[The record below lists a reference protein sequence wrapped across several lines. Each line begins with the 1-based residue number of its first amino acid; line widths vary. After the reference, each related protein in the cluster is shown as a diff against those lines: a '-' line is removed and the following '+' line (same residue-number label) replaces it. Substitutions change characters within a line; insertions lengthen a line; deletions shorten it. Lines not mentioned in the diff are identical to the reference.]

1 MTSTPI
7 ATRRSHNLLLR
18 LFPVICALPILLGLG
33 CYLLIRTATSQ
44 DADVQQRA
52 RTYIERTLVQVENE
66 IGHNIINYA
75 KWGEAYKHLHLTV
88 DLFWANDE
96 RNVGDIP
103 YELYGYNGVFVLD
116 PQDRT
121 VYAVIDGRPTE
132 RAAAQWLEGDLAGL
146 LAETRQRPGETE
158 SLVRVLSVGGVPALV
173 AAATITPGASYSV
186 APGPGAPS
194 VMLFVN
200 VLDPDTLAHLSDT
213 YGLPRLEASRAPLA
227 DHQYLQFL
235 DSPLL
240 LNWQPPQPG
249 AQLLRRTLPIFLA
262 GVLLLGLVLALLIRH
277 ALNSA
282 RQLDRQFD
290 ALVASQAELSRSE
303 SRFRELAEAASDWLW
318 ESDAAGRITYLSER
332 FARITGHAPGSW
344 LGRPLTELFSSET
357 TRLANWLQDNVHQRD
372 ERQVLRCHYR
382 DRQGHARVCEITARP
397 LPEGAGFRGTAS
409 DITAAVNAQAEIEH
423 LSQHD
428 SLTGLANRL
437 QLQHYL
443 ARKLAQSRTPL
454 TLLSL
459 DLDRFKPVN
468 DSLGHAAG
476 DRVLQ
481 EIARRL
487 QASLRPGGLVAR
499 LGGDEFIVVLLGHL
513 DVATV
518 DQICARLVN
527 AIGRPILLEEQSV
540 SVGTSIGI
548 AQAPDQATQVE
559 DLLRLADIA
568 LYQAKAAGRNG
579 WCFHAPAMDAQ
590 LSQRRDLE
598 QELRQALALDQLR
611 LGYLPRRGIS
621 TGDLSGVEVQLHW
634 AHPLRGLLPPAAFLP
649 LAEETGLSVA
659 LGLWLLD
666 DACRAAAAWPVPL
679 RLVISLSARQ
689 CADAEALVEAVASAL
704 QTSGLAAGRLELQVP
719 EALLQV
725 EDVSLT
731 QLQALKALG
740 VRLSLADFGSGSG
753 GLEALRQSVLD
764 GISLDSRLVARLETQ
779 PADAAIAQA
788 LIGLGRTLGL
798 RVAATGVETQDQL
811 DWLRAHL
818 CDEVQ
823 GPLFGPVLA
832 GNDLALLLASEQRPG

>member
-1 MTSTPI
+1 M
-7 ATRRSHNLLLR
+7 
-18 LFPVICALPILLGLG
+18 
-33 CYLLIRTATSQ
+33 
-44 DADVQQRA
+44 
-52 RTYIERTLVQVENE
+52 QVENE

-75 KWGEAYKHLHLTV
+75 KWGEAYKHLHLAV

-121 VYAVIDGRPTE
+121 VYAVIDGRPTQ

-146 LAETRQRPGETE
+146 LAATRQRPGETE

-200 VLDPDTLAHLSDT
+200 VLDTDTLAHLSDT
-213 YGLPRLEASRAPLA
+213 YGLPRLEASRAPLV
-227 DHQYLQFL
+227 DHETLRLL

-249 AQLLRRTLPIFLA
+249 AQLLHRTLPVFLA

-282 RQLDRQFD
+282 RQLDQQFD

-303 SRFRELAEAASDWLW
+303 KRFRELAEAASDWLW

-344 LGRPLTELFSSET
+344 LGRPLAELFSSKT
-357 TRLANWLQDNVHQRD
+357 TRLAAWLQDNVHQRD

-397 LPEGAGFRGTAS
+397 LPESAGFRGTAS
-409 DITAAVNAQAEIEH
+409 DITTAVNAQAEIEH

-443 ARKLAQSRTPL
+443 ARKLTQARTPL

-598 QELRQALALDQLR
+598 QELRQALALGQLR
-611 LGYLPRRGIS
+611 SGYLPRRNAAAGR
-621 TGDLSGVEVQLHW
+621 LSAIEVRLHW
-634 AHPLRGLLPPAAFLP
+634 AHPRRGLLSPELFLP
-649 LAEETGLSVA
+649 LAEETGLSVP
-659 LGLWLLD
+659 LEFWLLD
-666 DACRAAAAWPVPL
+666 NACQAAATWPAPL
-679 RLVISLSARQ
+679 RLVVGLSARPF
-689 CADAEALVEAVASAL
+689 ADGEALVAAVARAL
-704 QTSGLAAGRLELQVP
+704 QTSGLVAERLELQLP
-719 EALLQV
+719 EALLQAG
-725 EDVSLT
+725 SAPMLMP
-731 QLQALKALG
+731 LKALG
-740 VRLSLADFGSGSG
+740 VRLSLADFGRGSSA
-753 GLEALRQSVLD
+753 LEALRHPVLD
-764 GISLDSRLVARLETQ
+764 AISLDSRLVARLEDQ
-779 PADAAIAQA
+779 QVDAAIAQA

-798 RVAATGVETQDQL
+798 RVTATGVETPGQL
-811 DWLRAHL
+811 AWLQAQH

-823 GPLFGPVLA
+823 GPLFGPSLTDRELA
-832 GNDLALLLASEQRPG
+832 ALLATDLQAG

>member
-1 MTSTPI
+1 
-7 ATRRSHNLLLR
+7 
-18 LFPVICALPILLGLG
+18 
-33 CYLLIRTATSQ
+33 
-44 DADVQQRA
+44 
-52 RTYIERTLVQVENE
+52 
-66 IGHNIINYA
+66 
-75 KWGEAYKHLHLTV
+75 
-88 DLFWANDE
+88 
-96 RNVGDIP
+96 
-103 YELYGYNGVFVLD
+103 
-116 PQDRT
+116 
-121 VYAVIDGRPTE
+121 
-132 RAAAQWLEGDLAGL
+132 
-146 LAETRQRPGETE
+146 
-158 SLVRVLSVGGVPALV
+158 
-173 AAATITPGASYSV
+173 
-186 APGPGAPS
+186 
-194 VMLFVN
+194 
-200 VLDPDTLAHLSDT
+200 
-213 YGLPRLEASRAPLA
+213 
-227 DHQYLQFL
+227 
-235 DSPLL
+235 
-240 LNWQPPQPG
+240 
-249 AQLLRRTLPIFLA
+249 TLPIFLA

-611 LGYLPRRGIS
+611 LGYLPRRSIA

-704 QTSGLAAGRLELQVP
+704 RTSGLAAGRLELQVP

>member
-52 RTYIERTLVQVENE
+52 RTYIDRTLEQVENE

-88 DLFWANDE
+88 DFFWANDE

-116 PQDRT
+116 PHDRT
-121 VYAVIDGRPTE
+121 VYAVIDGQPTT
-132 RAAAQWLEGDLAGL
+132 RAAAQWLEGDLTGL
-146 LAETRQRPGETE
+146 LAATRQRPGETE

-200 VLDPDTLAHLSDT
+200 VLDPQTLAHLSDT
-213 YGLPRLEASRAPLA
+213 YGLPQLTSSRVPLA
-227 DHQYLQFL
+227 DHDSLRLL

-249 AQLLRRTLPIFLA
+249 AQLLRRTLPVFLA

-277 ALNSA
+277 ALSSA

-290 ALVASQAELSRSE
+290 ALVSSQAELSRSE

-357 TRLANWLQDNVHQRD
+357 TPLAAWLKGNVHHLD
-372 ERQVLRCHYR
+372 ERQVLRCHYC
-382 DRQGHARVCEITARP
+382 DRLGHSRVCEITARP
-397 LPEGAGFRGTAS
+397 LPKDAGFRGTAS

-443 ARKLAQSRTPL
+443 ARKLVQSRTPL

-513 DVATV
+513 DAATV
-518 DQICARLVN
+518 DQICTRLIS
-527 AIGRPILLEEQSV
+527 AINRPILLEEQSV

-548 AQAPDQATQVE
+548 AQAPDQANQVE

-579 WCFHAPAMDAQ
+579 WCLHAPAMDAQ

-611 LGYLPRRGIS
+611 LGYLPRRGIA

-659 LGLWLLD
+659 LGLWLLEG
-666 DACRAAAAWPVPL
+666 ACRVAAAWPVPL
-679 RLVISLSARQ
+679 RLIISLSARQ
-689 CADAEALVEAVASAL
+689 CADAEALVEAVAGAL
-704 QTSGLAAGRLELQVP
+704 QTSGLAAGRLELQLP
-719 EALLQV
+719 EALLQA
-725 EDVSLT
+725 EGVSLV
-731 QLQALKALG
+731 QLQRLKALG
-740 VRLSLADFGSGSG
+740 VRLSLAGFGSGSI

-764 GISLDSRLVARLETQ
+764 GLSLDSRLVARLEDQ
-779 PADAAIAQA
+779 PADTAIAQA
-788 LIGLGRTLGL
+788 LISLGRTLGL
-798 RVAATGVETQDQL
+798 RVTATGVETPDQL
-811 DWLRAHL
+811 DWLRAQH

-823 GPLFGPVLA
+823 GPLIGPVLA
-832 GNDLALLLASEQRPG
+832 GNELATLLASERRAG

>member
-52 RTYIERTLVQVENE
+52 RTYIDRTLEQVENE

-88 DLFWANDE
+88 DFFWANDE

-121 VYAVIDGRPTE
+121 VYAVIDGQPTT
-132 RAAAQWLEGDLAGL
+132 RAAAQWLEGDLTGL
-146 LAETRQRPGETE
+146 LAATRQRPGETE

-200 VLDPDTLAHLSDT
+200 VLDPQTLAHLSDT
-213 YGLPRLEASRAPLA
+213 YGLPQLTSSRVPLA
-227 DHQYLQFL
+227 DHDSLRLL

-249 AQLLRRTLPIFLA
+249 AQLLRRTLPVFLA

-318 ESDAAGRITYLSER
+318 ESDATGRITYLSER

-357 TRLANWLQDNVHQRD
+357 TPLAAWLEGNVHHLD
-372 ERQVLRCHYR
+372 ERQVLRCHYC
-382 DRQGHARVCEITARP
+382 DRLGHSRVCEITARP
-397 LPEGAGFRGTAS
+397 LPKDAGFRGTAS

-437 QLQHYL
+437 HLQHYL
-443 ARKLAQSRTPL
+443 ARKLVQSRTPL

-513 DVATV
+513 DAATV
-518 DQICARLVN
+518 DQICTRLIS
-527 AIGRPILLEEQSV
+527 AINRPILLEEQSV

-548 AQAPDQATQVE
+548 AQAPDQANQVE

-579 WCFHAPAMDAQ
+579 WCFHAPAMDTQ

-611 LGYLPRRGIS
+611 LGYLPRRGIA

-659 LGLWLLD
+659 LGLWLLEG
-666 DACRAAAAWPVPL
+666 ACRAAATWPVPL

-689 CADAEALVEAVASAL
+689 CADAEALVEAVAGAL
-704 QTSGLAAGRLELQVP
+704 QTSGLAAGRLELQLP
-719 EALLQV
+719 EALLQA
-725 EDVSLT
+725 EGVSLT
-731 QLQALKALG
+731 QLQRLKALG
-740 VRLSLADFGSGSG
+740 LRLSLADFGSGSI

-764 GISLDSRLVARLETQ
+764 GLSLDSRLVARLEDQ

-798 RVAATGVETQDQL
+798 RVAATGVETPDQL
-811 DWLRAHL
+811 DWLREHL

-823 GPLFGPVLA
+823 GPLIGPVIA
-832 GNDLALLLASEQRPG
+832 GNDLATLLASERRAG

>member
-1 MTSTPI
+1 
-7 ATRRSHNLLLR
+7 
-18 LFPVICALPILLGLG
+18 
-33 CYLLIRTATSQ
+33 
-44 DADVQQRA
+44 
-52 RTYIERTLVQVENE
+52 
-66 IGHNIINYA
+66 
-75 KWGEAYKHLHLTV
+75 
-88 DLFWANDE
+88 
-96 RNVGDIP
+96 
-103 YELYGYNGVFVLD
+103 
-116 PQDRT
+116 
-121 VYAVIDGRPTE
+121 
-132 RAAAQWLEGDLAGL
+132 
-146 LAETRQRPGETE
+146 
-158 SLVRVLSVGGVPALV
+158 
-173 AAATITPGASYSV
+173 
-186 APGPGAPS
+186 
-194 VMLFVN
+194 MLFVN

-213 YGLPRLEASRAPLA
+213 YGLPRLEASRVPLV
-227 DHQYLQFL
+227 DHEMLRLL

-249 AQLLRRTLPIFLA
+249 AQLLRRTLPVFLA

-282 RQLDRQFD
+282 RQLDQQFD
-290 ALVASQAELSRSE
+290 ALVAGQAELSRSE
-303 SRFRELAEAASDWLW
+303 KRFRELAEAASDWLW

-332 FARITGHAPGSW
+332 FARITGHTPGSW
-344 LGRPLTELFSSET
+344 HGRPLAELFSSET
-357 TRLANWLQDNVHQRD
+357 TPLAAWLQGNARQLD

-382 DRQGHARVCEITARP
+382 DRLGHSRVCEITARP
-397 LPEGAGFRGTAS
+397 LPKGAGFRGTAS

-443 ARKLAQSRTPL
+443 ARKLTQARTPL

-548 AQAPDQATQVE
+548 AQAPEQASQVE

-611 LGYLPRRGIS
+611 LGYLPRRSAAEGR
-621 TGDLSGVEVQLHW
+621 LSAIEVRLHW
-634 AHPLRGLLPPAAFLP
+634 AHPQRGLLPPEVLLP
-649 LAEETGLSVA
+649 LAEETGLSVP
-659 LGLWLLD
+659 LEFWLLD
-666 DACRAAAAWPVPL
+666 NACHAAATWPAPL
-679 RLVISLSARQ
+679 RLIINLSARPF
-689 CADAEALVEAVASAL
+689 ADGEALVAAVARAL
-704 QTSGLAAGRLELQVP
+704 QTSGLAAERLELQLP
-719 EALLQV
+719 EALLQA
-725 EDVSLT
+725 DSAPMLMP
-731 QLQALKALG
+731 LKALG
-740 VRLSLADFGSGSG
+740 VRLSLADFGRGSSA
-753 GLEALRQSVLD
+753 LEALRHPVLD
-764 GISLDSRLVARLETQ
+764 GISLDSRLVAHLEDQ
-779 PADAAIAQA
+779 QVDAAIVQA
-788 LIGLGRTLGL
+788 LTGLGRTLGL
-798 RVAATGVETQDQL
+798 RVTATGVETPGQL
-811 DWLRAHL
+811 AWLHAQH

-823 GPLFGPVLA
+823 GALVGPSLTDRELA
-832 GNDLALLLASEQRPG
+832 ALLATDLQAG

>member
-52 RTYIERTLVQVENE
+52 RTYIDRTLEQVENE

-88 DLFWANDE
+88 DFFWANDE

-116 PQDRT
+116 PHDRT
-121 VYAVIDGRPTE
+121 VYAVIDGQPTT
-132 RAAAQWLEGDLAGL
+132 RAAAQWLEGDLTGL
-146 LAETRQRPGETE
+146 LAATRQRPGETE

-200 VLDPDTLAHLSDT
+200 VLDPQTLAHLSDT
-213 YGLPRLEASRAPLA
+213 YGLPQLTSSRVPLA
-227 DHQYLQFL
+227 DHDSLRLL

-249 AQLLRRTLPIFLA
+249 AQLLRRTLPVFLA

-277 ALNSA
+277 ALSSA

-290 ALVASQAELSRSE
+290 ALVSSQAELSRSE

-357 TRLANWLQDNVHQRD
+357 TPLAAWLKGNVHHLD
-372 ERQVLRCHYR
+372 ERQVLRCHYC
-382 DRQGHARVCEITARP
+382 DRLGHSRVCEITARP
-397 LPEGAGFRGTAS
+397 LPKDAGFRGTAS

-437 QLQHYL
+437 HLQHYL
-443 ARKLAQSRTPL
+443 ARKLVQSRTPL

-513 DVATV
+513 DAATV
-518 DQICARLVN
+518 DQICTRLIS
-527 AIGRPILLEEQSV
+527 AINRPILLEEQSV

-548 AQAPDQATQVE
+548 AQAPDQANQVE

-611 LGYLPRRGIS
+611 LGYLPRRS
-621 TGDLSGVEVQLHW
+621 VATGDLSGVEVQLHW

-659 LGLWLLD
+659 LGLWLLEG
-666 DACRAAAAWPVPL
+666 ACRVAAAWPVPL
-679 RLVISLSARQ
+679 RLIISLSARQ
-689 CADAEALVEAVASAL
+689 CADAEALVEAVAGAL
-704 QTSGLAAGRLELQVP
+704 QTSGLAAGRLELQLP
-719 EALLQV
+719 EALLQA
-725 EDVSLT
+725 EGVSLV
-731 QLQALKALG
+731 QLQRLKALG
-740 VRLSLADFGSGSG
+740 VRLSLAGFGSGSI

-764 GISLDSRLVARLETQ
+764 GLSLDSRLVARLEDQ
-779 PADAAIAQA
+779 PADTAIAQA
-788 LIGLGRTLGL
+788 LISLGRTLGL
-798 RVAATGVETQDQL
+798 RVTATGVETPDQL
-811 DWLRAHL
+811 DWLRAQH

-823 GPLFGPVLA
+823 GPLICPVLA
-832 GNDLALLLASEQRPG
+832 GNDLATLLASERRPG

>member
-1 MTSTPI
+1 M
-7 ATRRSHNLLLR
+7 
-18 LFPVICALPILLGLG
+18 
-33 CYLLIRTATSQ
+33 
-44 DADVQQRA
+44 
-52 RTYIERTLVQVENE
+52 
-66 IGHNIINYA
+66 
-75 KWGEAYKHLHLTV
+75 
-88 DLFWANDE
+88 
-96 RNVGDIP
+96 
-103 YELYGYNGVFVLD
+103 
-116 PQDRT
+116 
-121 VYAVIDGRPTE
+121 
-132 RAAAQWLEGDLAGL
+132 
-146 LAETRQRPGETE
+146 
-158 SLVRVLSVGGVPALV
+158 
-173 AAATITPGASYSV
+173 
-186 APGPGAPS
+186 
-194 VMLFVN
+194 
-200 VLDPDTLAHLSDT
+200 
-213 YGLPRLEASRAPLA
+213 
-227 DHQYLQFL
+227 
-235 DSPLL
+235 
-240 LNWQPPQPG
+240 
-249 AQLLRRTLPIFLA
+249 
-262 GVLLLGLVLALLIRH
+262 
-277 ALNSA
+277 
-282 RQLDRQFD
+282 
-290 ALVASQAELSRSE
+290 
-303 SRFRELAEAASDWLW
+303 
-318 ESDAAGRITYLSER
+318 
-332 FARITGHAPGSW
+332 
-344 LGRPLTELFSSET
+344 
-357 TRLANWLQDNVHQRD
+357 
-372 ERQVLRCHYR
+372 
-382 DRQGHARVCEITARP
+382 
-397 LPEGAGFRGTAS
+397 
-409 DITAAVNAQAEIEH
+409 
-423 LSQHD
+423 
-428 SLTGLANRL
+428 
-437 QLQHYL
+437 
-443 ARKLAQSRTPL
+443 
-454 TLLSL
+454 
-459 DLDRFKPVN
+459 
-468 DSLGHAAG
+468 
-476 DRVLQ
+476 LQ

-611 LGYLPRRGIS
+611 LGYLPRRGVA

-659 LGLWLLD
+659 LGPWLLD
-666 DACRAAAAWPVPL
+666 GACRAAAAWPVPL
-679 RLVISLSARQ
+679 RLIISLSARQ

-719 EALLQV
+719 EALLQA

-753 GLEALRQSVLD
+753 GLEALRQSVLA

-798 RVAATGVETQDQL
+798 RVAATDVETPGQL

-818 CDEVQ
+818 CDEIQ

-832 GNDLALLLASEQRPG
+832 GNDLAVLLATERRPG

>member
-1 MTSTPI
+1 M
-7 ATRRSHNLLLR
+7 
-18 LFPVICALPILLGLG
+18 
-33 CYLLIRTATSQ
+33 
-44 DADVQQRA
+44 
-52 RTYIERTLVQVENE
+52 
-66 IGHNIINYA
+66 
-75 KWGEAYKHLHLTV
+75 
-88 DLFWANDE
+88 
-96 RNVGDIP
+96 
-103 YELYGYNGVFVLD
+103 
-116 PQDRT
+116 
-121 VYAVIDGRPTE
+121 
-132 RAAAQWLEGDLAGL
+132 
-146 LAETRQRPGETE
+146 
-158 SLVRVLSVGGVPALV
+158 
-173 AAATITPGASYSV
+173 
-186 APGPGAPS
+186 
-194 VMLFVN
+194 
-200 VLDPDTLAHLSDT
+200 
-213 YGLPRLEASRAPLA
+213 PLA
-227 DHQYLQFL
+227 DHASLRLL

-249 AQLLRRTLPIFLA
+249 AQLLRRTLPVFLA

-277 ALNSA
+277 ALSAA

-290 ALVASQAELSRSE
+290 ALVSSQAELSRSE

-357 TRLANWLQDNVHQRD
+357 TPLAAWLKGNVHHLD
-372 ERQVLRCHYR
+372 ERQVLRCHYC
-382 DRQGHARVCEITARP
+382 DRLGHSRVCEITARP
-397 LPEGAGFRGTAS
+397 LPKDAGFRGTAS

-443 ARKLAQSRTPL
+443 ARKLVQSRTPL

-499 LGGDEFIVVLLGHL
+499 LGGDEFIVVLLGPL
-513 DVATV
+513 DAATV
-518 DQICARLVN
+518 DQICTRLIS
-527 AIGRPILLEEQSV
+527 AINRPILLEEQSV

-548 AQAPDQATQVE
+548 AQAPDQANQVE

-579 WCFHAPAMDAQ
+579 WCLHAPAMDAQ

-611 LGYLPRRGIS
+611 LGYLPRRS
-621 TGDLSGVEVQLHW
+621 VATDDLSGVEVQLHW

-666 DACRAAAAWPVPL
+666 GACRAAATWPVPL
-679 RLVISLSARQ
+679 RLIISLSARQ
-689 CADAEALVEAVASAL
+689 CADAEALVEAVAGAL
-704 QTSGLAAGRLELQVP
+704 QTSGLAAGRLELQLP
-719 EALLQV
+719 EALLQA
-725 EDVSLT
+725 EGVSLV
-731 QLQALKALG
+731 QLQRLKALG
-740 VRLSLADFGSGSG
+740 VRLSLAGFGSGSI

-764 GISLDSRLVARLETQ
+764 GLSLDSRLVARLEDQ
-779 PADAAIAQA
+779 PADTAIAQA

-798 RVAATGVETQDQL
+798 RVAATGVETPGQL
-811 DWLRAHL
+811 DWLRAQH

-823 GPLFGPVLA
+823 GPLIGPVLA
-832 GNDLALLLASEQRPG
+832 GNELATLLASERRAG

>member
-318 ESDAAGRITYLSER
+318 EATPQAVSPICPNASPVSPAMRPAAGSAGRSR
-332 FARITGHAPGSW
+332 SCSAARPPAWPTGSRTTFTSATSVRCCAATTATARVTPGSARSPR
-344 LGRPLTELFSSET
+344 GRCP
-357 TRLANWLQDNVHQRD
+357 R
-372 ERQVLRCHYR
+372 
-382 DRQGHARVCEITARP
+382 
-397 LPEGAGFRGTAS
+397 
-409 DITAAVNAQAEIEH
+409 
-423 LSQHD
+423 
-428 SLTGLANRL
+428 
-437 QLQHYL
+437 
-443 ARKLAQSRTPL
+443 
-454 TLLSL
+454 
-459 DLDRFKPVN
+459 
-468 DSLGHAAG
+468 
-476 DRVLQ
+476 
-481 EIARRL
+481 
-487 QASLRPGGLVAR
+487 
-499 LGGDEFIVVLLGHL
+499 
-513 DVATV
+513 
-518 DQICARLVN
+518 
-527 AIGRPILLEEQSV
+527 
-540 SVGTSIGI
+540 
-548 AQAPDQATQVE
+548 
-559 DLLRLADIA
+559 
-568 LYQAKAAGRNG
+568 
-579 WCFHAPAMDAQ
+579 APAFAVPPATSPPRSM
-590 LSQRRDLE
+590 
-598 QELRQALALDQLR
+598 
-611 LGYLPRRGIS
+611 PRRKS
-621 TGDLSGVEVQLHW
+621 NT
-634 AHPLRGLLPPAAFLP
+634 
-649 LAEETGLSVA
+649 
-659 LGLWLLD
+659 
-666 DACRAAAAWPVPL
+666 CRNTTA
-679 RLVISLSARQ
+679 
-689 CADAEALVEAVASAL
+689 
-704 QTSGLAAGRLELQVP
+704 
-719 EALLQV
+719 
-725 EDVSLT
+725 
-731 QLQALKALG
+731 
-740 VRLSLADFGSGSG
+740 
-753 GLEALRQSVLD
+753 
-764 GISLDSRLVARLETQ
+764 
-779 PADAAIAQA
+779 
-788 LIGLGRTLGL
+788 
-798 RVAATGVETQDQL
+798 
-811 DWLRAHL
+811 
-818 CDEVQ
+818 
-823 GPLFGPVLA
+823 
-832 GNDLALLLASEQRPG
+832 

>member
-1 MTSTPI
+1 M
-7 ATRRSHNLLLR
+7 
-18 LFPVICALPILLGLG
+18 
-33 CYLLIRTATSQ
+33 
-44 DADVQQRA
+44 
-52 RTYIERTLVQVENE
+52 
-66 IGHNIINYA
+66 
-75 KWGEAYKHLHLTV
+75 
-88 DLFWANDE
+88 
-96 RNVGDIP
+96 
-103 YELYGYNGVFVLD
+103 
-116 PQDRT
+116 
-121 VYAVIDGRPTE
+121 
-132 RAAAQWLEGDLAGL
+132 
-146 LAETRQRPGETE
+146 
-158 SLVRVLSVGGVPALV
+158 
-173 AAATITPGASYSV
+173 
-186 APGPGAPS
+186 
-194 VMLFVN
+194 
-200 VLDPDTLAHLSDT
+200 
-213 YGLPRLEASRAPLA
+213 
-227 DHQYLQFL
+227 
-235 DSPLL
+235 
-240 LNWQPPQPG
+240 
-249 AQLLRRTLPIFLA
+249 
-262 GVLLLGLVLALLIRH
+262 
-277 ALNSA
+277 
-282 RQLDRQFD
+282 
-290 ALVASQAELSRSE
+290 VASQAELSRSE

-666 DACRAAAAWPVPL
+666 DACRTAAAWPVPL

-719 EALLQV
+719 EALLQA

-764 GISLDSRLVARLETQ
+764 GISLDSRLVARLEDQ

-798 RVAATGVETQDQL
+798 RVAATGVETPVQL

-832 GNDLALLLASEQRPG
+832 VNDLALLLATEQRPG

>member
-611 LGYLPRRGIS
+611 LGYLPRRSIA

-798 RVAATGVETQDQL
+798 RVAATGVETPVQL

-832 GNDLALLLASEQRPG
+832 VNDLALLLATEQRPG

>member
-52 RTYIERTLVQVENE
+52 RTYIDRTLEQVENE

-88 DLFWANDE
+88 DFFWANDE

-116 PQDRT
+116 PHDRT
-121 VYAVIDGRPTE
+121 VYAVIDGQPTT
-132 RAAAQWLEGDLAGL
+132 RAAAQWLEGDLTGL
-146 LAETRQRPGETE
+146 LAATRQRPGETE

-200 VLDPDTLAHLSDT
+200 VLDPQTLAHLSDT
-213 YGLPRLEASRAPLA
+213 YGLPQLTSSRVPLA
-227 DHQYLQFL
+227 DHDSLRLL

-249 AQLLRRTLPIFLA
+249 AQLLRRTLPVFLA

-277 ALNSA
+277 ALSSA

-290 ALVASQAELSRSE
+290 ALVSSQAELSRSE

-357 TRLANWLQDNVHQRD
+357 TPLAAWLKGNVHHLD
-372 ERQVLRCHYR
+372 ERQVLRCHYC
-382 DRQGHARVCEITARP
+382 DRLGHSRVCEITARP
-397 LPEGAGFRGTAS
+397 LPKDAGFRGTAS

-437 QLQHYL
+437 HLQHYL
-443 ARKLAQSRTPL
+443 ARKLVQSRTPL

-513 DVATV
+513 DAATV
-518 DQICARLVN
+518 DQICTRLIS
-527 AIGRPILLEEQSV
+527 AINRPILLEEQSV

-548 AQAPDQATQVE
+548 AQAPDQANQVE

-611 LGYLPRRGIS
+611 LGYLPRRGIA

-659 LGLWLLD
+659 LGLWLLEG
-666 DACRAAAAWPVPL
+666 ACRVAAAWPVPL
-679 RLVISLSARQ
+679 RLIISLSARQ
-689 CADAEALVEAVASAL
+689 CADAEALVEAVAGAL
-704 QTSGLAAGRLELQVP
+704 QTSGLAAGRLELQLP
-719 EALLQV
+719 EALLQA
-725 EDVSLT
+725 EGVSLV
-731 QLQALKALG
+731 QLQRLKALG
-740 VRLSLADFGSGSG
+740 VRLSLAGFGSGSI

-764 GISLDSRLVARLETQ
+764 GLSLDSRLVARLEDQ
-779 PADAAIAQA
+779 PADTAIAQA
-788 LIGLGRTLGL
+788 LISLGRTLGL
-798 RVAATGVETQDQL
+798 RVTATGVETPDQL
-811 DWLRAHL
+811 DWLRAQH

-823 GPLFGPVLA
+823 GPLICPVLA
-832 GNDLALLLASEQRPG
+832 GNDLATLLASERRPG

>member
-481 EIARRL
+481 EIAR
-487 QASLRPGGLVAR
+487 
-499 LGGDEFIVVLLGHL
+499 
-513 DVATV
+513 
-518 DQICARLVN
+518 
-527 AIGRPILLEEQSV
+527 
-540 SVGTSIGI
+540 
-548 AQAPDQATQVE
+548 
-559 DLLRLADIA
+559 
-568 LYQAKAAGRNG
+568 
-579 WCFHAPAMDAQ
+579 
-590 LSQRRDLE
+590 
-598 QELRQALALDQLR
+598 
-611 LGYLPRRGIS
+611 
-621 TGDLSGVEVQLHW
+621 
-634 AHPLRGLLPPAAFLP
+634 
-649 LAEETGLSVA
+649 
-659 LGLWLLD
+659 
-666 DACRAAAAWPVPL
+666 
-679 RLVISLSARQ
+679 
-689 CADAEALVEAVASAL
+689 
-704 QTSGLAAGRLELQVP
+704 
-719 EALLQV
+719 
-725 EDVSLT
+725 
-731 QLQALKALG
+731 
-740 VRLSLADFGSGSG
+740 
-753 GLEALRQSVLD
+753 
-764 GISLDSRLVARLETQ
+764 
-779 PADAAIAQA
+779 
-788 LIGLGRTLGL
+788 
-798 RVAATGVETQDQL
+798 AATNSSWCCSVT
-811 DWLRAHL
+811 WMWRRSTRSVPAW
-818 CDEVQ
+818 
-823 GPLFGPVLA
+823 
-832 GNDLALLLASEQRPG
+832 